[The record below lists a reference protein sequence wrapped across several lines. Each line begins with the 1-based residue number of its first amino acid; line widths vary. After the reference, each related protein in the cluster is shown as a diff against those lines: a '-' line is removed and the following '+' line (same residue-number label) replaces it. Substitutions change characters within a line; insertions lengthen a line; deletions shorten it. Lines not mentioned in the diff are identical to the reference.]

1 MPTTV
6 SIPSAIP
13 SIMNRCESIQ
23 ADGFRVAVLCG
34 GESSER
40 EVSLVSGRAVE
51 AALESQGLPCDLFT
65 LEKNRL
71 PSGLDPKCHLVL
83 PLIHGTYG
91 EDGRLSAELDAG
103 GFAYGGC
110 DQASSVLCFD
120 KLVSKA
126 IAARLGIPVARDVL
140 IFPDKKPVYAEIA
153 ESLGASFIL
162 KPRRD
167 GSSVGL
173 HFIRTE
179 GEFTEAVPAL
189 SRMDYLA
196 ESYMD
201 GHDLTVGV
209 LEGKALGVVG
219 VHPEGGLYDYAH
231 KYTKGMSRYDVP
243 AQIEE
248 NLQDQLS
255 AWSCRLFKA
264 CGCRDLARVD
274 FRISSKGS
282 VIFLEINTLPGM
294 TPTSLLPKTAQ
305 LAGLDFEALVVEWV
319 GFAHDRARR
328 RRSR

>member
-1 MPTTV
+1 
-6 SIPSAIP
+6 
-13 SIMNRCESIQ
+13 MNRLESIQ
-23 ADGFRVAVLCG
+23 AGACRVAVLCG
-34 GESSER
+34 GAGSER

-51 AALESQGLPCDLFT
+51 SAVLKMGLPCDLFS
-65 LEKNRL
+65 LEENRL
-71 PSGLDPKCHLVL
+71 PDELDPAHHLVL
-83 PLIHGTYG
+83 PIIHGTYG

-110 DQASSVLCFD
+110 GQAASVLCFD

-126 IAARLGIPVARDVL
+126 IAARLGIPVARDVV
-140 IFPDKKPVYAEIA
+140 IFSDNVPSYHELCEA
-153 ESLGASFIL
+153 LGDPLIL

-173 HFIRTE
+173 HLVRS
-179 GEFTEAVPAL
+179 EADYRKAGADL
-189 SRMDYLA
+189 ARMDYLA
-196 ESYMD
+196 EAYMD
-201 GHDLTVGV
+201 GYDLTVGI
-209 LEGKALGVVG
+209 LDGKALGVVG

-231 KYTKGMSRYDVP
+231 KYTQGMSRYDVP
-243 AQIEE
+243 AQIDEG
-248 NLQDQLS
+248 LKDRLC

-274 FRISSKGS
+274 YRISAKGA

-305 LAGLDFEALVVEWV
+305 LAGLDFEALVLEWI

-328 RRSR
+328 KVSV

>member
-1 MPTTV
+1 
-6 SIPSAIP
+6 
-13 SIMNRCESIQ
+13 MNRQESIQ
-23 ADGFRVAVLCG
+23 ASGYRIAVLCG

-51 AALESQGLPCDLFT
+51 GAVHALGLPCDRFA
-65 LEKNRL
+65 LEQNRL
-71 PSGLDPKCHLVL
+71 PGALDPARHLVL
-83 PLIHGTYG
+83 PIIHGSYG

-103 GFAYGGC
+103 GFAYAGC

-140 IFPDKKPVYAEIA
+140 IFPHKIPEYGELTEA
-153 ESLGASFIL
+153 LGDALIL

-173 HFIRTE
+173 HLVRTE
-179 GEFTEAVPAL
+179 AEFKAAASGL
-189 SRMDYLA
+189 ARMDYIA
-196 ESYMD
+196 EAYME
-201 GHDLTVGV
+201 GYDLTVGI
-209 LEGKALGVVG
+209 LDGKALGVVG

-231 KYTKGMSRYDVP
+231 KYTQGMSRYDVP
-243 AQIEE
+243 AQIDEG
-248 NLQDQLS
+248 LKDQLS

-274 FRISSKGS
+274 YRISSKGA

-305 LAGLDFEALVVEWV
+305 LAGLDFGALVLQWI
-319 GFAHDRARR
+319 GFAHDRAG
-328 RRSR
+328 RSTES